1 MKFGAVKI
9 GAVKFGMAK
18 PGAAHPGAV
27 KFDAVKFDAM
37 KSGAVHPGAVK
48 PDNQDAGAMLEVQQL
63 SFSYGKKPVLQELT
77 FSVQAGELLCIL
89 GPNGV
94 GKSTLFKC
102 ILGIHRKFTGEIL
115 LGGRSLRTLGE
126 TELARTVAYIPQA
139 HVPVY
144 GYSALDVVLMGA
156 ASGKGIFSQPTE
168 RDVERARSALESLG
182 LKELAWRNYAEL
194 SGGERQLVLIARAL
208 SQGARLLVMDE
219 PTANL
224 DYGNQVRIMEHIAG
238 LTADGYSVLLSTH
251 NPEHAFLW
259 STRTI
264 VMQWGRII
272 ADGPPAEA
280 LTEGSLEALY
290 GIPVRL
296 FSLGNEKSGRYQA
309 CMPVL
314 GLREV
319 LR

>member
-1 MKFGAVKI
+1 
-9 GAVKFGMAK
+9 
-18 PGAAHPGAV
+18 
-27 KFDAVKFDAM
+27 
-37 KSGAVHPGAVK
+37 
-48 PDNQDAGAMLEVQQL
+48 MLEVCNL
-63 SFSYGKKPVLQELT
+63 SFSYGSKPVLDSIS
-77 FSVQAGELLCIL
+77 FAVGSGELLCIV

-102 ILGIHRKFTGEIL
+102 ILGIHKSYSGAIL
-115 LGGRSLRTLGE
+115 LEGRSTRTLRE
-126 TELARTVAYIPQA
+126 TELVRAIAYIPQA
-139 HVPVY
+139 HIPVY
-144 GYSALDVVLMGA
+144 GFSSFDIVLMGA
-156 ASGKGIFSQPTE
+156 CGAKGPFAQPGP
-168 RDVERARSALESLG
+168 RDEAAAWRALESLG
-182 LKELAWRNYAEL
+182 LQDLAERNYAEL

-208 SQGARLLVMDE
+208 AQGARLLVMDE

-259 STRTI
+259 SSRTM
-264 VMQWGRII
+264 VMQKGRII

-280 LTEGSLEALY
+280 LTERSLEALY
-290 GIPVRL
+290 GIPVKL
-296 FSLGNEKSGRYQA
+296 FSLGNEKTGRYQA

-319 LR
+319 IR

>member
-1 MKFGAVKI
+1 
-9 GAVKFGMAK
+9 
-18 PGAAHPGAV
+18 
-27 KFDAVKFDAM
+27 
-37 KSGAVHPGAVK
+37 
-48 PDNQDAGAMLEVQQL
+48 MLEVHQL
-63 SFSYGKKPVLQELT
+63 SFSYGSTPVLHSLS
-77 FSVQAGELLCIL
+77 FSVGAGELLCL
-89 GPNGV
+89 VGPNGV

-102 ILGIHRKFTGEIL
+102 ILGLLRGYEGEIL
-115 LGGRSLRTLGE
+115 FNGRSLRTFKE
-126 TELARTVAYIPQA
+126 SELARSIAYIPQA

-144 GYSALDVVLMGA
+144 GFSALEVVLMGA
-156 ASGKGIFSQPTE
+156 CSSKGLFAQPDA
-168 RDVERARSALESLG
+168 RDEAAACRALEALG
-182 LKELAWRNYAEL
+182 LEALAERNYAEL

-208 SQGARLLVMDE
+208 AQGARFLVMDE

-259 STRTI
+259 STRTM
-264 VMQWGRII
+264 VMQYGRII
-272 ADGPPAEA
+272 ADGPPEEA

-296 FSLGNEKSGRYQA
+296 FSLGSEKTGHYQA